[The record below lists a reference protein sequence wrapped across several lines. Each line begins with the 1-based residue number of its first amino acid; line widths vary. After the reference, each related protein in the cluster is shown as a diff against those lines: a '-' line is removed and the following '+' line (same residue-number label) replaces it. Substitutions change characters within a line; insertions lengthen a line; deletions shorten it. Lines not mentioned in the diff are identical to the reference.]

1 MKRLKTRTASVLK
14 WSNVGLR
21 GLMEAAIVIGLAY
34 CGYQLGDQA
43 FWKILLA
50 ILFPVV
56 GFGFWG
62 IVDFHRIKR
71 YAETLRLAQ
80 ELLITGL
87 IAVALYSLGAHT
99 AGWTLAILSILHH
112 SLNYLIGERLIKIRN

>member
-34 CGYQLGDQA
+34 MGYQLGDQA

-62 IVDFHRIKR
+62 IVDFHRFKR
-71 YAETLRLAQ
+71 HAETFRLVQ

-87 IAVALYSLGAHT
+87 IAVGLFSLGAHM
-99 AGWTLAILSILHH
+99 AGWALAILSILHH
-112 SLNYLIGERLIKIRN
+112 TLTYVMGKRLLKAGE